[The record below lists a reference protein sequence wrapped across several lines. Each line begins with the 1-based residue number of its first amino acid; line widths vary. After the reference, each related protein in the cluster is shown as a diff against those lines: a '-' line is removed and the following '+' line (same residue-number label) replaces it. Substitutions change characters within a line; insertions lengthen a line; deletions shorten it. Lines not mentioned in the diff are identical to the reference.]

1 MKYLTI
7 IQARTSSTRLPKKS
21 LMPISEIPLVKLC
34 ALRADN
40 NFSDLVVATSYEKS
54 DDELAKLL
62 IGSNFKIHRGSL
74 DNVLSRF
81 INIIDEYNLDDED
94 VVIRLTA
101 DNPIVDKH
109 FLELL
114 RTSWENNNLDYLCA
128 EPEDINKSMWPKG
141 LSAEFIKAKNLKES
155 YIKDKSSNNLEHV
168 TPYVKNSNC
177 KKAFGNEITDLNFKK
192 KLFLGIDTLDDYL
205 RLKNIFNNNMMTCYK
220 EIINNLS

>member
-62 IGSNFKIHRGSL
+62 ICSNFKIHRGSL

-109 FLELL
+109 FLGLL

-128 EPEDINKSMWPKG
+128 EPKDINKSMWPKG
-141 LSAEFIKAKNLKES
+141 LSAEFIKVKNLKES

-177 KKAFGNEITDLNFKK
+177 KKVFGNEITDLNFKK
-192 KLFLGIDTLDDYL
+192 KLFLGIDTFDDYL
-205 RLKNIFNNNMMTCYK
+205 RLKNIFNDNIMTCYK